1 MSEFRHPLKKA
12 MGHGSA
18 GDGVGHWWAQRFSAL
33 LLIGLTVWLIWALTR
48 LAGAD
53 HGSAAA
59 FLGSPFNATMAILF
73 MVAGFYHGQ
82 LGLQVIIEDYVH
94 RRAAEVALIVIVK
107 ALALFGAVL
116 SVLAVLKLAL
126 GV

>member
-1 MSEFRHPLKKA
+1 

-53 HGSAAA
+53 YSSAAA

-94 RRAAEVALIVIVK
+94 RRVAEVRSEERRVGKVCRWRW
-107 ALALFGAVL
+107 
-116 SVLAVLKLAL
+116 L
-126 GV
+126 GSQCSDEGGEVGGSGGCVVR